1 MLTPL
6 WIGKKERRV
15 VRRFIRFLLCLVGVA
30 VIGGCVFY
38 FVTAPNPLPESQWV
52 NLGEPDV
59 KNGEMVFWAGGCVSC
74 HAAPGSL
81 GDAKLTLSGGLA
93 LKSPFGTFHVPNIS
107 PDEKAGIGS
116 WTLAQFGNAMKR
128 GVTPIGEHLYPSF
141 PYGSYA
147 RLSDKDVDD
156 LFGYLKTLPKSSKV
170 ASLHELPFPYN
181 IRLALGGWKLLYF
194 NDQPRVALANA
205 DEKIRRGQYLAEGP
219 GHCGECHTPRDALG
233 GFKADMWLAGAPN
246 PEGKGKI
253 PNITP
258 GSKDMGSWS
267 EADIANYLET
277 GFTPD
282 FDSAGGSM
290 TEVQQ
295 NIAHLPKPDIEAI
308 AAYLKAVPKR

>member
-1 MLTPL
+1 MF
-6 WIGKKERRV
+6 
-15 VRRFIRFLLCLVGVA
+15 RRFIRFVLCLVGVA
-30 VIGGCVFY
+30 VLGGAVFY
-38 FVTAPNPLPESQWV
+38 LVTAPNPLPESHWA
-52 NLGEPDV
+52 NLGAPDV

-74 HAAPGSL
+74 HAAPSAE

-107 PDEKAGIGS
+107 SDEQAGIGN

-128 GVTPIGEHLYPSF
+128 GVAPNGSHLYPSF
-141 PYGSYA
+141 PYASYT
-147 RLSDKDVDD
+147 RMTDKDVND
-156 LFGYLKTLPKSSKV
+156 LYAYMKTLPKSSNV
-170 ASLHELPFPYN
+170 APPHELP
-181 IRLALGGWKLLYF
+181 LL
-194 NDQPRVALANA
+194 QNA
-205 DEKIRRGQYLAEGP
+205 DDKVKRGQYLVEGL

-233 GFKADMWLAGAPN
+233 GLKPDLWLAGAPN
-246 PEGKGKI
+246 PEGQGTI

-258 GSKDMGSWS
+258 GSKAIGEWS

-295 NIAHLPKPDIEAI
+295 NVAHLPKADLEAI
-308 AAYLKAVPKR
+308 AAYLKAVPGH

>member
-1 MLTPL
+1 M
-6 WIGKKERRV
+6 
-15 VRRFIRFLLCLVGVA
+15 VRRFIRFLLCLIGVA
-30 VIGGCVFY
+30 VLGGAAFY
-38 FVTAPNPLPESQWV
+38 FITAPNPLPESHWAG
-52 NLGEPDV
+52 LGEADL

-74 HAAPGSL
+74 HAAPGSQ
-81 GDAKLTLSGGLA
+81 GDAKLTLAGGLA

-107 PDEKAGIGS
+107 PDEKAGIGA

-128 GVTPIGEHLYPSF
+128 GVGPQGQHLYPSF

-147 RLSDKDVDD
+147 RISDKDVVD
-156 LFGYLKTLPKSSKV
+156 LFGYIKTLPKSENV
-170 ASLHELPFPYN
+170 APPHELPFPYN
-181 IRLALGGWKLLYF
+181 IRLALGGWKFLYF
-194 NDQPRVALANA
+194 NDQPRVVLANA
-205 DEKIRRGQYLAEGP
+205 DDKLRRGQYLVEGP

-233 GFKADMWLAGAPN
+233 GFKPDMWLAGAPN
-246 PEGKGKI
+246 PEGEGRI

-258 GSKDMGSWS
+258 GGQDVGNWS

-295 NIAHLPKPDIEAI
+295 NIAHLPKSDIEAI

>member
-1 MLTPL
+1 M
-6 WIGKKERRV
+6 
-15 VRRFIRFLLCLVGVA
+15 VRRFIRFLLCLIGVA
-30 VIGGCVFY
+30 VLGGAAFY
-38 FVTAPNPLPESQWV
+38 FITAPNPLPESHWAG
-52 NLGEPDV
+52 LGEPDL

-74 HAAPGSL
+74 HAAPGSQ
-81 GDAKLTLSGGLA
+81 GDAKLTLAGGLA

-128 GVTPIGEHLYPSF
+128 GVGPQGQHLYPSF

-147 RLSDKDVDD
+147 RMSDKDVLD
-156 LFGYLKTLPKSSKV
+156 LFGYIKTLPKSENV
-170 ASLHELPFPYN
+170 APPHELPFPYN
-181 IRLALGGWKLLYF
+181 IRLALGGWKFLYF
-194 NDQPRVALANA
+194 NDQPRVVLASA
-205 DEKIRRGQYLAEGP
+205 DDKLRRGQYLVEGP
-219 GHCGECHTPRDALG
+219 GHCGECHTPRDVLG
-233 GFKADMWLAGAPN
+233 GFKPDMWLAGAPN
-246 PEGKGKI
+246 PEGKGRI

-258 GSKDMGSWS
+258 GGQDVGNWS

-295 NIAHLPKPDIEAI
+295 NIAHLPKSDIEAI